1 MRGIVVAEHQG
12 TVGGLAMVD
21 VREAL
26 DASLG
31 VDEFPKMKLTL
42 VGEEDG
48 PPHVTGRGAT
58 FVERDVVRL
67 HDRRRPLAL

>member
-1 MRGIVVAEHQG
+1 MWGIVVAEHQG
-12 TVGGLAMVD
+12 TVGGLAVIN

-42 VGEEDG
+42 VSEEDV
-48 PPHVTGRGAT
+48 PRT
-58 FVERDVVRL
+58 
-67 HDRRRPLAL
+67 